1 MLASPAKPPVTVE
14 ADIKLGTA
22 TVVVRG
28 ELDLVTA
35 SFLGQHL
42 APILAVKPQCLVF
55 DLGRVSFIDCA
66 AARLIAGTD
75 RSLPA
80 GRRPVIRPS
89 SAAVRRI
96 LRLTGLDARCELEG

>member
-22 TVVVRG
+22 TVVVCG

-42 APILAVKPQCLVF
+42 APILAVKPEYLVF

-66 AARLIAGTD
+66 AARLITSTD

-89 SAAVRRI
+89 SAAVRRV
-96 LRLTGLDARCELEG
+96 LRLTGLDAHCELEG